1 MKDAILVTNYS
12 EVNEMTYIIETVD
25 LVKEYSQGNQPLRVL
40 NNINIQIQ
48 KGEFMAIM
56 GPSGSGKST
65 LLNLIGAL
73 DRPTSDKVIING
85 TDISTLN
92 DNRLA
97 ELRNKEIGFIFQ
109 QFNLLQ
115 RLDALSN
122 VELPLSIS
130 GVPTKKREERAQKL
144 LEAVGLGDR
153 IDHLP
158 NQLSGGEQQR
168 VAIARALANDPPL
181 FLCDELTGNLDSK
194 TGQEIMAL
202 LRQLNQEESKTF
214 VLITHDPTVA
224 EVTDR
229 LLMIRDGKIAGEK
242 RFK

>member
-1 MKDAILVTNYS
+1 MNNRN
-12 EVNEMTYIIETVD
+12 EVDEMTYIIETID
-25 LVKEYSQGNQPLRVL
+25 LVKEYNQGNQPLRVL
-40 NNINIQIQ
+40 NNINVQIH

-65 LLNLIGAL
+65 LLNMLGAL
-73 DRPTSDKVIING
+73 DRPTSGQVLING
-85 TDISTLN
+85 IDISTLN
-92 DNRLA
+92 DNGLA
-97 ELRNKEIGFIFQ
+97 DLRNKEIGFIFQ
-109 QFNLLQ
+109 QFNLIQ

-130 GVPTKKREERAQKL
+130 GVPIKKREDRARKL
-144 LEAVGLGDR
+144 LESVGLGDR
-153 IDHLP
+153 IDHRP

-194 TGQEIMAL
+194 TGQEIMVL
-202 LRQLNQEESKTF
+202 LRQLNQEQGKTF
-214 VLITHDPTVA
+214 VLITHDPNVA
-224 EVTDR
+224 QATDR
-229 LLMIRDGKIAGEK
+229 LLQIRDGEIAGEK